1 MMVQTLWVGRCHP
14 NRMVDFWVTSSVGD
28 RPYGQDWQIV
38 FCVHTHAGSFICTH
52 TCNIGNSLGS
62 IDWKTPICV
71 TFFFGFFRRLLFFS
85 LIATPPPPP
94 GKLAPNKPASVGV
107 NSKAGFAKTPKS
119 DKSGAVPGWQ
129 LSKVT
134 FPPQKNSTPGLLF
147 GWIALLTEP
156 KGGSYSSEF
165 YVLDLC

>member
-1 MMVQTLWVGRCHP
+1 MCFWGTEKMMVQTLWVGRCHP

-85 LIATPPPPP
+85 LIATPPPHP
-94 GKLAPNKPASVGV
+94 GSWHPTNQQVWVSIQKQGLQRLP
-107 NSKAGFAKTPKS
+107 
-119 DKSGAVPGWQ
+119 
-129 LSKVT
+129 KVT
-134 FPPQKNSTPGLLF
+134 SPVRSPGGNFPR
-147 GWIALLTEP
+147 
-156 KGGSYSSEF
+156 
-165 YVLDLC
+165 